1 MPFTSLLIANRGEI
15 AIRIAQACADL
26 GIRSVAVYA
35 EDDGAC
41 LHTRKADL
49 AVPLAGRG
57 VSAYLDMQQL
67 IAIARAQGCAA
78 IHPGY
83 GFLAENAEFARL
95 CQAAGLTFIGPAPE
109 VLELFGD
116 KAAARALAERCGA
129 PLVAGLNQAVS
140 LEQARAFQAEHGAVM
155 LKALAGGGGRGMR
168 AIHAAAELDEAYA
181 RCQSEAQ
188 HAFGNGALYIEQL
201 VRGARH
207 IEVQVLGD
215 GSAVSHLWERDCS
228 LQRRHQKLLEIAPSP
243 DLPGATRD
251 AIIACALR
259 LAAAVNYRGIGTF
272 EFLLDLDRPGHFYF
286 MEANPRVQVEHT
298 VTEQVTGIDLL
309 HTQLRLAAGSSL
321 EQLGLRQ
328 PPAVQGCAVQ
338 VRINLETLH
347 ADGSARPAAGVLSA
361 YQPPSGPGLR
371 VDGHGYAGCPV
382 SPAYDSLLA
391 KLIASAADYP
401 SALRRAYRALCEFRL
416 EGVASNLHLLQN
428 LLQREEVIGNR
439 VDTRFIEQHLAELLG
454 AHGEAHPHRYF
465 AAGASGQDS
474 TRQAVDA
481 PPGTLASNA
490 PSSGVLVALAVAEGD
505 AVAAGQVIAVLEA
518 MKMEFEVRAEC
529 SGIVRAL
536 TAAPGDALAEG
547 QPLLFLEPAE
557 VAGAGDA
564 SEESRDLE
572 HIRADLAEVLERHAR
587 LSDARRPEAV
597 AKRRKTGQ
605 RTTRENLAD
614 LLDAGSFNE
623 YGAMA
628 LAAQRRRRSPEEL
641 LELSP
646 ADGLVA
652 GTGTV
657 NAGLFGDKAA
667 RCLAIAYDYTVFA
680 GTQGVMNHKKTDR
693 MLALAE
699 QWRLPVVLF
708 AEGGGGRPGDT
719 DFVGVAGLDCHT
731 FVGMARLSG
740 LVPTVGVVSGRCFA
754 GNAAL
759 LGCCDVIIA
768 TQNATIGMA
777 GPAMIEGGGLGSY
790 KPEEVG
796 PTSVQGPNGVID
808 MLVADEAEAVRMAKQ
823 YLSYFQ
829 GPLADWQCSDPREL
843 RHVIPQ
849 NRLRVY
855 DIRKVIELLADSGSV
870 LELRRQ
876 FAPGL
881 VTALIRIE
889 GKPFGLIA
897 NNPAHLG
904 GAIDALAGD
913 KAARF
918 LQLCDAFDIPMVS
931 LCDTPGFMVGPEAEK
946 QATVRHVSRLFVAA
960 ASLSVPFFTLV
971 LRKGYGLGAQA
982 MAAGSFHSPLF
993 TAAWPSGEFGAMGL
1007 EGAVRLG
1014 FAKELAA
1021 QADDA
1026 SRQALFDKLVAKAY
1040 DNGKALNMASY
1051 LEIDAVIDPAESRAW
1066 LLRGLNATPA
1076 PAPRSGKKRPFVDTW

>member
-1 MPFTSLLIANRGEI
+1 MRMPFTSLLIANRGEI

-26 GIRSVAVYA
+26 GIHSVAVYA

-57 VSAYLDMQQL
+57 VPAYLDMQQL

-140 LEQARAFQAEHGAVM
+140 LEQARSFQAEHGAVM

-168 AIHAAAELDEAYA
+168 AIHAATELDEAYA

-201 VRGARH
+201 VLGARH

-215 GSAVSHLWERDCS
+215 GSAISHLWERDCS

-243 DLPGATRD
+243 DLPSATRD

-272 EFLLDLDRPGHFYF
+272 EFLLEGERFYF

-338 VRINLETLH
+338 LRINLETLH

-361 YQPPSGPGLR
+361 YQQPSGPGLR

-474 TRQAVDA
+474 ARQAVDA
-481 PPGTLASNA
+481 PPGTLACLA
-490 PSSGVLVALAVAEGD
+490 PSSGVLVALTVAEGD

-536 TAAPGDALAEG
+536 AAAPGDALAEG

-557 VAGAGDA
+557 VAGAGSA

-587 LSDARRPEAV
+587 LTDARRPEAV

-657 NAGLFGDKAA
+657 NAGLFGEQAA

-808 MLVADEAEAVRMAKQ
+808 VLVADEAEAVRVAKQ
-823 YLSYFQ
+823 YLGYFQ

-843 RHVIPQ
+843 RHVIPE

-855 DIRKVIELLADSGSV
+855 DIRKVIELLADHGSV

-881 VTALIRIE
+881 ITALIRIE